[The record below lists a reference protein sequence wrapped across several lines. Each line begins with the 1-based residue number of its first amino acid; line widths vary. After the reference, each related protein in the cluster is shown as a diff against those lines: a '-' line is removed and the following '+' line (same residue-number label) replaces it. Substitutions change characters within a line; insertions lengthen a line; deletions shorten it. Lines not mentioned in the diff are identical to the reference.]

1 MGATCPCNEAND
13 KRKNKKGKLI
23 ENLTNKEKMESWK
36 NEKEELNER
45 LNEDEER
52 KEKVELRKNEI
63 DPKQNAKLTK
73 KFGFEAKKSENEI
86 QNEIFSK
93 QNEKETKKFEIE
105 NQNEI
110 LSKNFEIV
118 SKQKDIESNHF
129 EFNLK
134 FVEEISKEENIYEI
148 KNDET
153 MSQFIPEK
161 SEISKEHKPIHS
173 E

>member
-129 EFNLK
+129 EFNLE
-134 FVEEISKEENIYEI
+134 FVEEISNEENIYEI
-148 KNDET
+148 KNDEP
-153 MSQFIPEK
+153 MPNLYLKKVKYQKSINQF
-161 SEISKEHKPIHS
+161 HS

>member
-1 MGATCPCNEAND
+1 MRTSLLLIHPCAESITPWHPSIMEASSKHFSPWAGPD
-13 KRKNKKGKLI
+13 FSLLCHMFPEG
-23 ENLTNKEKMESWK
+23 
-36 NEKEELNER
+36 
-45 LNEDEER
+45 
-52 KEKVELRKNEI
+52 V
-63 DPKQNAKLTK
+63 
-73 KFGFEAKKSENEI
+73 KSENEI

-134 FVEEISKEENIYEI
+134 FVEEISNEENIYEI
-148 KNDET
+148 SLLERT
-153 MSQFIPEK
+153 
-161 SEISKEHKPIHS
+161 
-173 E
+173 